1 MLDISIRCLVHGL
14 NKVHVMALNVTPLLS
29 TKLPYEGGCSGWCG
43 LFALLILIQMQSREY
58 CAKREKLAWKKQWC
72 DNKCARLCTCCSDF
86 VRLLEAGV
94 N

>member
-1 MLDISIRCLVHGL
+1 MSGVHGL

-58 CAKREKLAWKKQWC
+58 CAKRSWHGKNSGAIISVHDYALAVPILSASLKQ
-72 DNKCARLCTCCSDF
+72 
-86 VRLLEAGV
+86 V
-94 N
+94 